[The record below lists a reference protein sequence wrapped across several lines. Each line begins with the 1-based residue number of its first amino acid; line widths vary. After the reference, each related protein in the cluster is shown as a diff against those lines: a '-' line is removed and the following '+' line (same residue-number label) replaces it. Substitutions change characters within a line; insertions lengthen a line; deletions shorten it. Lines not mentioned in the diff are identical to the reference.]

1 MHHLRCISPVDNSV
15 YLERAL
21 AGEAEIRVALDRAAS
36 AQRAWRLTPLIE
48 RIAIVH
54 RAVEFFAERKD
65 RLAEE
70 ICWMMG
76 RPIRFAPGEID
87 GFAERASAMA
97 DIAEEALADI
107 QLSAKPGFSRFI
119 RREPLG
125 ISLVIAPWNY
135 PYLTAVN
142 AVVPSI
148 LAGNA
153 VILKH
158 SAQTPLC
165 AERMVEAFREAGL
178 PYGVFQFLHLNH
190 AYTQRLACAEE
201 IQHIAFTGSVEAG
214 ANLERT
220 VAGRFIQVGLELG
233 GKDPAYVREDA
244 DLQLA
249 VETIVDGAFF
259 NSGQSCCG
267 IERVYVQE
275 KLFDEFVERAVAL
288 VGKYQLG
295 RPDDPDTTLGPLVR
309 AEAADRVRVQIDE
322 AVAEGAKTHL
332 STSDF
337 PLDKRGTQYLAPQLL
352 TGVRQKMRL
361 MREESFGPVLGVQ
374 KVHDDGE
381 ALEFMNNS
389 QFGLTAAIFSQDEE
403 VALAIGDHLQV
414 GTVFLN
420 RCDYLDPE
428 LAWTG
433 VKRSGRGCTLSRIG
447 FEQLTRPKSFHF
459 KI

>member
-249 VETIVDGAFF
+249 VEAIVDGAFF

-332 STSDF
+332 STSDS